1 MKKTPDNNKMMAR
14 MAGLNRQRKDLQA
27 FSPEEAMQRILE
39 SAQPAALVH
48 SFPEQDF
55 HFLIHD
61 IGPEDALPL
70 LALAS
75 DRQWEYLLDIET
87 WRRDR
92 LDPVALTRWFELLY
106 RAGTRRTVK
115 WLIEQKTDLLTL
127 HLFKNIEVRLLEPD
141 QDPSDFGDDFFTLDS
156 VFYVRITGPLF
167 TAESELGDIEKESYR
182 EFLTKLIHS
191 LAAFDHIAYQMLL
204 LEAAA
209 YILPSENEEET
220 YRLRNVRLAEKGFLP
235 FEEAIGV
242 YQPLAPRQ
250 LPERDRKFL
259 ARSVPATGLPVPL
272 YPAGVLDSG
281 SLFAEALSRI
291 DTEAL
296 LEQLQ
301 TEFAGLCNRIIA
313 ADVTP
318 VHRKDDL
325 RVVVQ
330 KTSGFLSIGL
340 QVLAAETEADGPSAR
355 DVPLALIQRHRLS
368 DIFRIGYGQALEL
381 KWRAQ
386 RWLDRSWFAG
396 QGLSLTFWGE
406 DWLGVLGGLLVKK
419 PVFFDNYASGRMYR
433 DFATLEEL
441 RQAAE
446 VLEVVMAC
454 DRLFSLLKITPGLLS
469 AGRFLTYKTLVLTL
483 WALDRT
489 AGGGQDRYLTRE
501 EFARFFGQLW
511 QEGQRPRR
519 VAAEMKHAFAS
530 WLGERSGLADHEM
543 AAKIE
548 PVVKR
553 LLAEIE
559 EEYGLVDMADLDPR
573 FIHLFLVER

>member
-1 MKKTPDNNKMMAR
+1 MTKTPDDKMIAR
-14 MAGLNRQRKDLQA
+14 MAGLNFQRKELLA
-27 FSPEEAMQRILE
+27 FSPEDALQRILE
-39 SAQPAALVH
+39 SSQPAALVH
-48 SFPEQDF
+48 SFPAQDF

-127 HLFKNIEVRLLEPD
+127 HLFKNIEVRLLEQD
-141 QDPSDFGDDFFTLDS
+141 QDPSDFGEDFFTLDS
-156 VFYVRITGPLF
+156 VFYVRIVGPLF
-167 TAESELGDIEKESYR
+167 TDEAELGDIEKENYR

-209 YILPSENEEET
+209 YIVPSENEEEA

-242 YQPLAPRQ
+242 YQPLTPRQ
-250 LPERDRKFL
+250 LTERDRKFL
-259 ARSVPATGLPVPL
+259 IPSAPATGMPVPL
-272 YPAGVLDSG
+272 YPAGVLDRG

-301 TEFAGLCNRIIA
+301 TELAGLCNRIIA

-318 VHRKDDL
+318 VRRKDDL

-355 DVPLALIQRHRLS
+355 DGPVALIQRHRLS
-368 DIFRIGYGQALEL
+368 DIFRIGFGQALEL

-406 DWLGVLGGLLVKK
+406 EWLGVLGGLLVKK

-433 DFATLEEL
+433 DFATLDEL
-441 RQAAE
+441 QRTAE
-446 VLEVVMAC
+446 VLEAVMAC
-454 DRLFSLLKITPGLLS
+454 DHLFSLLKITPGLL
-469 AGRFLTYKTLVLTL
+469 AANRFLTYKNLVLTL
-483 WALDRT
+483 WAQAQT
-489 AGGGQDRYLTRE
+489 AGSGPDRYLTRE
-501 EFARFFGQLW
+501 EFKRFFAQLW
-511 QEGQRPRR
+511 QEKKRPRR
-519 VAAEMKHAFAS
+519 VAATMKQSLAS
-530 WLGERSGLADHEM
+530 WLGERSGLTERQI
-543 AAKIE
+543 AAHIG
-548 PVVKR
+548 PVAQH
-553 LLAEIE
+553 LMAEIE